1 MGSWR
6 NEIRKLHWL
15 WLQKYICVSNSLPPS
30 SPSHERVSY
39 GQDKWLLHCPFCSCD
54 LNTYSS
60 ESNHLL
66 RSTNQTES
74 FCHLIFSH
82 GLWIKPKLHLAYKE
96 VPGPTFLSF
105 RCLSLV
111 LMKWKHR
118 LPPPHLILV
127 LVMWKHRLPPCFS
140 NLPYSCQPR
149 GFCAF
154 SLFSAQNVLPC
165 GKLSLVL
172 LWDFC
177 SGVNIIH
184 AFPDSFFILG
194 DFPCGQFLYNQGLSL
209 FSLVFFLKPEIFEF
223 IDFFEYLIC

>member
-6 NEIRKLHWL
+6 NEIRNLHWL

-30 SPSHERVSY
+30 SPSHEHVSY

-118 LPPPHLILV
+118 LPPPPSYLGPCDVETQTSSLLLKLAIQLSASGLLCLLPV
-127 LVMWKHRLPPCFS
+127 FCPECASLWKAISYFTLGFLLRGQYYTCLPW
-140 NLPYSCQPR
+140 L
-149 GFCAF
+149 
-154 SLFSAQNVLPC
+154 LF
-165 GKLSLVL
+165 
-172 LWDFC
+172 F
-177 SGVNIIH
+177 
-184 AFPDSFFILG
+184 LG
-194 DFPCGQFLYNQGLSL
+194 DFPVASFFITKGYHYFLLYS
-209 FSLVFFLKPEIFEF
+209 F
-223 IDFFEYLIC
+223 

>member
-6 NEIRKLHWL
+6 NEIRKPHWL
-15 WLQKYICVSNSLPPS
+15 WLQKCICVSNSLPPS

-96 VPGPTFLSF
+96 LPGPTFLFF

-118 LPPPHLILV
+118 LHPHLILV
-127 LVMWKHRLPPCFS
+127 LMMWKHRLPPYILSWSLWCGNTDFLPASQTCCTAVSLGALVPSPCF
-140 NLPYSCQPR
+140 LPRMCFPVESYLLLYF
-149 GFCAF
+149 GI
-154 SLFSAQNVLPC
+154 SAQGSILYMPSLTPFFLRR
-165 GKLSLVL
+165 LSLWPV
-172 LWDFC
+172 
-177 SGVNIIH
+177 
-184 AFPDSFFILG
+184 
-194 DFPCGQFLYNQGLSL
+194 SL
-209 FSLVFFLKPEIFEF
+209 
-223 IDFFEYLIC
+223 